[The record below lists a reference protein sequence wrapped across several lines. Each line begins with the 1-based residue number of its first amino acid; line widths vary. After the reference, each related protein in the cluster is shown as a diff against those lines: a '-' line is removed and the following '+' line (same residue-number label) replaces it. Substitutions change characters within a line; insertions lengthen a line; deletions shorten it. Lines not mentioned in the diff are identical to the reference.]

1 VPTHPARRLW
11 AALETLHDVTYFA
24 PGVRPAGMAQGLK
37 GFWMTYFAWRA
48 APLGPVPA
56 APVVAAFAGFHPG
69 TVARALPG
77 AWSRT
82 TPQACLE
89 ERAAVS
95 TAALRDVG
103 ADPDA
108 CARAAA
114 LLAPVVAAADLTG
127 RPLGAANAALEPPGD
142 PLGRIWQLATT
153 LREHRGDGH
162 VAALVTEGITGLQAH
177 LLQSASGH
185 LPQEVLQ
192 RARIG
197 WTEEDWAGA
206 ADALRG
212 RGLLTAGPGL
222 ALTPAGHTVLDTVE
236 ARTDERAWSG
246 GLAAL
251 GEHGAEEVLA
261 LLRSSVRAVAAS
273 GMLPEISPTGLVAA
287 EYR

>member
-1 VPTHPARRLW
+1 VSTHPARRLW

-24 PGVRPAGMAQGLK
+24 DAVRPAGIGLGLK

-56 APVVAAFAGFHPG
+56 APVVAMFAGFHPG
-69 TVARALPG
+69 AVARALPES
-77 AWSRT
+77 WSRT

-89 ERAAVS
+89 ARAAVS
-95 TAALRDVG
+95 TAALRDAG
-103 ADPDA
+103 ADPEA
-108 CARAAA
+108 CGRAAA
-114 LLAPVVAAADLTG
+114 VLAPAAAALDPTG
-127 RPLGAANAALEPPGD
+127 RPLGAANAALALPGD

-162 VAALVTEGITGLQAH
+162 IAALVTEGVTGLQAH

-185 LPQEVLQ
+185 MPQEVLQ

-197 WTEEDWAGA
+197 WTGGDWAGA
-206 ADALRG
+206 ADALRD

-222 ALTPAGHTVLDTVE
+222 ALTPAGRTLLDSVE
-236 ARTDERAWSG
+236 ASTDERAWSG

-251 GEHGAEEVLA
+251 GEQGTEEVLT
-261 LLRSSVRAVAAS
+261 LLRPSVRAVAAS
-273 GMLPEISPTGLVAA
+273 GMLPEINPTGL
-287 EYR
+287 RSPG